1 MSASE
6 HPRSVA
12 IVGAGP
18 AGIAAA
24 TELLNHG
31 AKVTLIDESPEF
43 GGQYYRQ
50 YSAAKDLS
58 RGRDLDDRHQSG
70 GEKVDGLSHD
80 NLTVLTDTLVWGLFE
95 NGELALY
102 RNDRAEILRS
112 DCVILATG
120 ANERVSAFPGWTLPG
135 VMTAGGVQA
144 MISRDGILPG
154 VRFLVAGTGPLLL
167 AVAVEI
173 AEAGGEVVAIVEG
186 SKGTAPLR
194 HVHHFLRQMRRVR
207 QGWDYRRALRRH
219 GIPVLSG
226 QVITAVHG
234 EERVR
239 GATVASIND
248 EWEVDSG
255 DATRF
260 VVDSVCLNFGFVAST
275 ELARMVD
282 CEVAFDPQRGG
293 WYVRHDEGMRATNAA
308 VYVAGQSAGIGG
320 ADLAAATGKLA
331 GLSAAG
337 DLKLATGQ
345 GYEDQVADARR
356 EVEQAQSFSEVLNTI
371 YSPGLG
377 LADLV
382 TPETTFC
389 RCEEVQA
396 SAIDDAIDNGA
407 LTANA
412 VKRATRCGMGACQGR
427 ICAPILASYLE
438 RKAGVS
444 PESSGLI
451 TARPPIKPL
460 PLGALARLVDA
471 EPADAVEGS

>member
-6 HPRSVA
+6 RPRSVA
-12 IVGAGP
+12 VVGAGP

-31 AKVTLIDESPEF
+31 ARVTLIDESPDL

-50 YSAAKDLS
+50 FSAAKNVS
-58 RGRDLDDRHQSG
+58 RGGDLDDRHQSG
-70 GEKVDGLSHD
+70 GEKVSGLSHD

-95 NGELALY
+95 NTELALY

-112 DCVILATG
+112 DSVILATG
-120 ANERVSAFPGWTLPG
+120 ANERVAAFPGWTLPG

-186 SKGTAPLR
+186 SKATAPLR
-194 HVHHFLRQMRRVR
+194 HVHHFLRQMRRMR
-207 QGWDYRRALRRH
+207 QGWDYRRSLRQH

-226 QVITAVHG
+226 QVVTAVRG
-234 EERVR
+234 RERVR
-239 GATVASIND
+239 EATVASIND
-248 EWEVDSG
+248 EWEVQDH
-255 DATRF
+255 DVTRF
-260 VVDSVCLNFGFVAST
+260 VVDSVCLNFGFVATT

-282 CEVAFDPQRGG
+282 CEVAFDAQRGG
-293 WYVRHDEGMRATNAA
+293 WYVVHDAKMRTTKPA

-320 ADLAAATGKLA
+320 ADLAAATGRLA

-337 DLKLATGQ
+337 DLKLAAGRD
-345 GYEDQVADARR
+345 YEGQVADARR
-356 EVEQAQSFSEVLNTI
+356 EVEQARSFSEVLNTI
-371 YSPGLG
+371 YSPGTG
-377 LADLV
+377 LADLA
-382 TPETTFC
+382 TPDTTIC
-389 RCEEVQA
+389 RCEEVLA
-396 SAIDDAIDNGA
+396 SSIDDAIDSGA

-427 ICAPILASYLE
+427 VCAHVLASYLE

-444 PESSGLI
+444 PQSSGLI

-460 PLGALARLVDA
+460 PLGALAKLVDG
-471 EPADAVEGS
+471 EPVDAAGGS